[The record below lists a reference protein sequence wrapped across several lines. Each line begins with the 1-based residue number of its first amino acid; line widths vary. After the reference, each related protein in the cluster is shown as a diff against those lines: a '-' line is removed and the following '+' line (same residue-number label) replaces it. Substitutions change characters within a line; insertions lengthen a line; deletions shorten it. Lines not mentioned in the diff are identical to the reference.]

1 MDKITSVDKD
11 TIVKLENAIADG
23 ADISVDVVIDK
34 KIMFH
39 MMKKS

>member
-34 KIMFH
+34 KIMFQ